1 VCQHPGNYNL
11 LFFNRFFRTR
21 DIQVGAIVNRSGK
34 RSIKMKVD
42 ADAKD
47 KIGRCLHCWLRNQNW
62 GIGTR
67 ILNKNYR
74 KYCSAVTGYAWSYFS
89 LISSK

>member
-1 VCQHPGNYNL
+1 VCQYPGNYNL

-21 DIQVGAIVNRSGK
+21 HIQVGAIVNRSGK

-47 KIGRCLHCWLRNQNW
+47 KIGRWLHC
-62 GIGTR
+62 
-67 ILNKNYR
+67 
-74 KYCSAVTGYAWSYFS
+74 
-89 LISSK
+89 